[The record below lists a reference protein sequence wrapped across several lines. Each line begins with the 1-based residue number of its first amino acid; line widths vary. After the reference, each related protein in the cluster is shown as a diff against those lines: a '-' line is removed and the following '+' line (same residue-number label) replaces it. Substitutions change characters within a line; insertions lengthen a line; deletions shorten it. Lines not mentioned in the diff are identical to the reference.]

1 MTPEETAYDR
11 LLKPESPSQIEEALA
26 YREAFENPEPEEPGF
41 APERPLPPWQDVVSP
56 AAYSF
61 IVKWETGGRP
71 YYEQVI
77 KGRPIWPQYSSGI
90 TIGCG
95 YDLGY
100 HTVAEVSG
108 DWSGRIAAS
117 SLNRL
122 MAAVGFKTV
131 DPGRQSKV
139 IRAKELVQLLSDITI
154 PWEVAVVQFDD
165 SKMPTL
171 IGQLERALPNLE
183 KLHPHCYGALL
194 SLVFNRGAPFRNPG
208 PRYVEMVEI
217 AKMMKTGTPEAFA
230 KIPDQL
236 RSMARIW
243 GADSGLGQRRKGE
256 ADLFA
261 LGLREV
267 ELTSGPR

>member
-1 MTPEETAYDR
+1 MTPEETSYDR

-77 KGRPIWPQYSSGI
+77 
-90 TIGCG
+90 
-95 YDLGY
+95 
-100 HTVAEVSG
+100 
-108 DWSGRIAAS
+108 IAAS

-122 MAAVGFKTV
+122 MAAVGFKAT
-131 DPGRQSKV
+131 DPGRDAKV
-139 IRAKELVQLLSDITI
+139 VRARELTKLLADITI
-154 PWEVAVVQFDD
+154 GWDVAIVQFDE

-194 SLVFNRGAPFRNPG
+194 SLVFNRGTPFRNPG

>member
-1 MTPEETAYDR
+1 MTPEETAYEK
-11 LLKPESPSQIEEALA
+11 LLKAEPQAQIEEALA
-26 YREAFENPEPEEPGF
+26 YRESFENVEPEDPSF

-56 AAYSF
+56 AAYEF

-71 YYEQVI
+71 YYEQVT
-77 KGRPIWPQYSSGI
+77 KGRPVWPQYQSGI

-100 HTVAEVSG
+100 HTSAEVSS

-117 SLNRL
+117 SLSRL
-122 MAAVGFKTV
+122 MGAVGFKTTEP
-131 DPGRQSKV
+131 DRQSKV
-139 IRAKELVQLLSDITI
+139 TRAKELVRLLSDITI
-154 PWEVAVVQFDD
+154 AWDVAIVQFDE

-171 IGQLERALPNLE
+171 IGQLERALPNLDR
-183 KLHPHCYGALL
+183 LHPHCYGSLL
-194 SLVFNRGAPFRNPG
+194 SLVFNRGTPFRNPG

-217 AKMMKTGTPEAFA
+217 GKLMKEGTREAFA
-230 KIPDQL
+230 KIPDQI
-236 RSMARIW
+236 RAMTRIW
-243 GADSGLGQRRKGE
+243 GATSGLGQRRVGE

-267 ELTSGPR
+267 ELMS

>member
-11 LLKPESPSQIEEALA
+11 LLKPQPQAVIEEALA
-26 YREAFENPEPEEPGF
+26 YRESYENPEPEDSGF

-56 AAYSF
+56 AAYEF
-61 IVKWETGGRP
+61 IVQYETGGRK

-77 KGRPIWPQYSSGI
+77 KGRPVWPQYMSGI

-100 HTVAEVSG
+100 HTKAEVSS
-108 DWSGRIAAS
+108 DWSGRLPAS

-122 MAAVGFKTV
+122 MAAVGFKAT
-131 DPGRQSKV
+131 DPGRDAKV
-139 IRAKELVQLLSDITI
+139 VRARELTKLLADITI
-154 PWEVAVVQFDD
+154 GWDVAIVQFDE

-194 SLVFNRGAPFRNPG
+194 SLVFNRGTPFRNPG

-256 ADLFA
+256 ADLFE

-267 ELTSGPR
+267 ELTSGPH

>member
-1 MTPEETAYDR
+1 MTAQETAYDK
-11 LLKPESPSQIEEALA
+11 LLKPESAAEIEEALA
-26 YREAFENPEPEEPGF
+26 YRESFEHVEPEEPGLI
-41 APERPLPPWQDVVSP
+41 PERLLPAWQDVVSP
-56 AAYSF
+56 AAYEF
-61 IVKWETGGRP
+61 IVKWETGGRA

-100 HTVAEVSG
+100 HTVGEVST
-108 DWSGRIAAS
+108 DWSGRISAS
-117 SLNRL
+117 SLSRL
-122 MAAVGFKTV
+122 TAAVGFKTV
-131 DPGRQSKV
+131 DPDRQSKV

-154 PWEVAVVQFDD
+154 PWDVAVVQFDE

-171 IGQLERALPNLE
+171 IGQLERALPNLDR
-183 KLHPHCYGALL
+183 LHPHCYGALL
-194 SLVFNRGAPFRNPG
+194 SLVFNRGTPFRNTG

-217 AKMMKTGTPEAFA
+217 AKLMKTGTPDAFA

-243 GADSGLGQRRKGE
+243 GADSGLGKRRKGE

-267 ELTSGPR
+267 ELTS